1 MTDLFL
7 SVLEISL
14 SVSPVIVLLLLLA
27 PFLNRR
33 YAAKWSYLVWIFLA
47 LRLLIPFG
55 LEDGQ
60 AAMEKLSRRKMQ
72 FLMQSA
78 PQTVTQDEQD
88 EAAALPEQEV
98 SGRIVLKVPAR
109 ITAPLAAAKKSGV
122 SALDL
127 IACIWGTGCAAYIV
141 INIICY
147 LYYKRRV
154 MKDGT
159 VLKDRALL
167 EQLFRLKSELRVRR
181 NIMMIGFSEACSP
194 MLLGYLRPVLVINRG
209 ISKDICGRGKNDC
222 MPEPYSGQELY
233 FILKHELVHL
243 GRGDLYAKFLFMAV
257 CAMHWFNPLVW
268 LMQKEAA
275 VDMEL
280 SCDEKVIGGA
290 APAQKRAYTETLLA
304 TLHKGGAGNTVLS
317 TGFYEGKKVMKK
329 RFQNILR
336 RRKKKNGLYILACV
350 VILMLVLGTLIGCSV
365 VKNREENSAEA
376 DSEGNAETPAGGELF
391 AQMAGSWMIDF
402 DRTDAAL
409 WGTGISFGDG
419 MEIEK
424 TGTFSYYIGIG
435 VGGTGKC
442 EEKDGVVTVEIEP
455 YEEAGTEREILT
467 LSYGKENGTE
477 YILMDWHGENVYWK
491 RGSVSAQG
499 VPGTDLSDENSA
511 ADTITLTFM
520 KEGLPEEKQAE
531 LVVEN
536 GYVLYLP
543 VGEWQKAE
551 ADLWQSVINEDVRL
565 CVAGFADSYPVKQ
578 FLTDDGYAPENEG
591 MAKSEDGIRCHVRL
605 HEAGDKVWCV
615 FYSYPEEAEEG
626 FGAELP
632 VIADTFAAL
641 LPEEH
646 VTETGVVSAQVLG
659 YISRFGDGTVT
670 IDRQDWV
677 TPEDPAWKPEYDADA
692 GFEVVDIAGADV
704 TYPIAPDCRY
714 HILENHQG
722 ESIEIDEAAFAAYLR
737 ETDFPVF
744 WAVEVQEGQAV
755 SFAEWYRP

>member
-1 MTDLFL
+1 MMTDLFL
-7 SVLEISL
+7 SVLGISL

-33 YAAKWSYLVWIFLA
+33 YAAKWSYLVWIILA
-47 LRLLIPFG
+47 VRLLLPFS

-60 AAMEKLSRRKMQ
+60 AAAERFSRWKAQ
-72 FLMQSA
+72 IV
-78 PQTVTQDEQD
+78 PQVISKTVSQDKQD
-88 EAAALPEQEV
+88 EAAVLPKRDAP
-98 SGRIVLKVPAR
+98 GRIVLEIPAQ
-109 ITAPLAAAKKSGV
+109 ITTPLAAAEKNGV
-122 SALDL
+122 SPLDV
-127 IACIWGTGCAAYIV
+127 IAGVWGTGCAACIV
-141 INIICY
+141 INILCY

-154 MKDGT
+154 MKYGT

-167 EQLFRLKSELRVRR
+167 EQLFRLKRELRIRR
-181 NIMMIGFSEACSP
+181 HITVMEFPEACSP
-194 MLLGYLRPVLVINRG
+194 MLVGYLRPVLIVNRSVSHAVG
-209 ISKDICGRGKNDC
+209 S
-222 MPEPYSGQELY
+222 PEHFADQKIY
-233 FILKHELVHL
+233 FILKHELVHAK
-243 GRGDLYAKFLFMAV
+243 RGDLYAKLLLMTV
-257 CAMHWFNPLVW
+257 CALHWFNPLVW

-280 SCDEKVIGGA
+280 SCDENVIRGA
-290 APAQKRAYTETLLA
+290 APAQKRAYTETLLT
-304 TLHKGGAGNTVLS
+304 TLHKDGRKSTVLS

-336 RRKKKNGLYILACV
+336 KRKKKNGLYILACV

-402 DRTDAAL
+402 ERTDPAL

-424 TGTFSYYIGIG
+424 TGTFRYYIGIG

-499 VPGTDLSDENSA
+499 VPETDLSDENSA

-520 KEGLPEEKQAE
+520 KEGMPEEKQAE

-565 CVAGFADSYPVKQ
+565 WVAGFADSYPVEQ
-578 FLTDDGYAPENEG
+578 FLTDDGYLSENEG

-605 HEAGDKVWCV
+605 HEAENKVWCV

-646 VTETGVVSAQVLG
+646 VTETGVVSAQILG

-692 GFEVVDIAGADV
+692 GFEVVDIAGGDV
-704 TYPIAPDCRY
+704 TYPVAPDCRF

-722 ESIEIDEAAFAAYLR
+722 ECIEIDEDTFAAYLQ
-737 ETDFPVF
+737 ETDFPIF